1 MKANVRGILAIFAL
15 AIVGLI
21 AAIQISATAFAQDVS
36 SSAPQGG
43 TDNRTSGT
51 IADIINVPGYTYAEV
66 ETAAGM
72 VWVAATSVSVQVGD
86 SVSFTTGMPM
96 QKFYSSSLER
106 EFEEIYFVDRFE
118 SSDGVTSIPR
128 EASAAHGRAGGQ
140 ATVTPVHGIRKAE
153 DGYTIAEIFAQAD
166 ALRGET
172 IRVRGQVVKFTPGVL
187 NANWIRIQDGS
198 NAEELVIT
206 TDGNVAVNDIL
217 LIEGELEFGKNLG
230 QGYVIAAIIENAK
243 ISIE

>member
-1 MKANVRGILAIFAL
+1 MKANVSGILVVSAVAIFG
-15 AIVGLI
+15 VV
-21 AAIQISATAFAQDVS
+21 AAIQTSSTGVAQDAPIA
-36 SSAPQGG
+36 APQGV
-43 TDNRTSGT
+43 TDNRASGT

-66 ETAAGM
+66 ETAAGR

-96 QKFYSSSLER
+96 QNFYSSSLER
-106 EFEEIYFVDRFE
+106 EFEVIYFVDRFE
-118 SSDGVTSIPR
+118 SSDGVTSIAR
-128 EASAAHGRAGGQ
+128 EAAAAHGRTAGQ
-140 ATVTPVHGIRKAE
+140 TAVTPVHGIRKAE
-153 DGYTIAEIFAQAD
+153 DGYTIAEIYARGE
-166 ALRGET
+166 ALGGET

-217 LIEGELEFGKNLG
+217 LIEGKLELGKNLG
-230 QGYVIAAIIENAK
+230 QGYVIPAIIEDAE